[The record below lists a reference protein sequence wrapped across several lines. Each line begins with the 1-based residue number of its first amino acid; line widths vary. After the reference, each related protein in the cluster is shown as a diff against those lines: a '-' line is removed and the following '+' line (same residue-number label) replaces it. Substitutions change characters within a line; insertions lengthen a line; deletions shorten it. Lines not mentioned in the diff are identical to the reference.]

1 MRVTHFHKVIEPR
14 SMSAKND
21 RTATFYKLGFIK
33 AIQRNT
39 VFQVNF
45 GALSVKGRAESNDV
59 GECKAMFAQCSQI
72 QWRAFNVR

>member
-39 VFQVNF
+39 VFQGDF

-59 GECKAMFAQCSQI
+59 GEFKAMFAQCS
-72 QWRAFNVR
+72 

>member
-1 MRVTHFHKVIEPR
+1 MRLTHFIKVIEPR

-39 VFQVNF
+39 VFQGDF
-45 GALSVKGRAESNDV
+45 GALSMEGRAESKDRRIQSDV
-59 GECKAMFAQCSQI
+59 C
-72 QWRAFNVR
+72 